1 MQRAL
6 LPRPLGQRH
15 LPTMPRLL
23 RCAGTTLAS
32 TTLAALAS
40 AAPPS
45 AALASAA
52 PPSAA
57 LAPRRPAP
65 QPQLHELR
73 PQVARTHGRHSRL
86 WQGAVRRGQARG
98 RALVRVRHRQ
108 RRRRRRVLR
117 RELRR
122 VRRVPSPGRRCLPA
136 ALLREQ
142 HTGAARAVPL
152 AVRGGLCRH
161 PLSSPAAAFA
171 SAAAAALCSV
181 TATATATVTASAPAT
196 VTVTASAPATVT
208 VTVTGPARAFLAAA
222 ALTAALTAASVSTA
236 AVAAV
241 LSLGRRHAEWRRRR
255 AVHVWGGV
263 GGGSG
268 LGGQEGLP
276 AW

>member
-45 AALASAA
+45 AALPSAA
-52 PPSAA
+52 PAPAA
-57 LAPRRPAP
+57 LAAAAPRRPAP

-108 RRRRRRVLR
+108 RRRRRVLR

-196 VTVTASAPATVT
+196 VTVT
-208 VTVTGPARAFLAAA
+208 VTGPARASLAAA

-255 AVHVWGGV
+255 ALYVWGGV